1 MFHIIDTVNKKD
13 QRLIGLI
20 FGSNR
25 ITMENLNFSGDVPL
39 LFFCFHICSLST
51 RHSLQDLVFCM
62 CVSLIISSDFQFSRH
77 LN

>member
-25 ITMENLNFSGDVPL
+25 ITLVHLNFSGDVPL
-39 LFFCFHICSLST
+39 FFVFSYMFSVNQALFTRSCFLYVC
-51 RHSLQDLVFCM
+51 
-62 CVSLIISSDFQFSRH
+62 
-77 LN
+77 